1 MAIILVL
8 ALGLLIL
15 GAVENYLHTKRL
27 KSIPIRIHVN
37 GTRGKSTTTRLIAA
51 GLREAGLRVVAKTT
65 GTAARLIL
73 EDGSE
78 VPLRRRGR
86 ASIREQLGVVYGA
99 SRRGA
104 EALVVECMALSPE
117 YQWVL
122 EHRMLRSTI
131 GVITNARADHLDQM
145 GPTVRDVAESLA
157 RTVPEGGYLVTAE
170 RTYLDI
176 FRREAQRNGTVLC
189 AVDPSE
195 VPDDEAGG
203 FPYLAF
209 KENLA
214 CALKVCELLGI
225 PRDVALRG
233 MRRARPD
240 PGALRIFRCRPSLY
254 FVNALAANDMDST
267 LLIWRRLEESG
278 LFAGLPVIGVVNSR
292 LDRPLRAIEL
302 ASLVAGKCGG
312 VMRLDR
318 LVLLGHHVSLVRK
331 VLARNGVDPKAVI
344 RFGPGMT
351 AEEMAERLRSLAGP
365 RGAVI
370 FAFGNVKGAGQ
381 ALADY
386 FERNGEAVSWQP
398 KQSE

>member
-1 MAIILVL
+1 MAVILVL
-8 ALGLLIL
+8 ALGLLVA
-15 GAVENYLHTKRL
+15 GAVENYVHTMRL
-27 KSIPIRIHVN
+27 ESIPIRVHVN

-51 GLREAGLRVVAKTT
+51 GLREGGWRVVAKTT

-73 EDGSE
+73 EDGNE

-86 ASIREQLGVVYGA
+86 ANIREQLGVVAAA

-104 EALVVECMALSPE
+104 DALVVECMALSPE
-117 YQWVL
+117 TQWVS

-131 GVITNARADHLDQM
+131 GVITNVRADHLDEM
-145 GPTVRDVAESLA
+145 GPTVRDVAEALA
-157 RTVPEGGYLVTAE
+157 RTVPEGGYLVTTE
-170 RTYLDI
+170 RAHLDI
-176 FRREAQRNGTVLC
+176 FEREAGRNGTVLC
-189 AVDPSE
+189 VADPSE
-195 VPDDEAGG
+195 VSDDEISG

-209 KENLA
+209 RENLA
-214 CALKVCELLGI
+214 CALKVCELLGV

-233 MRRARPD
+233 MRGAQPD
-240 PGALRIFRCRPSLY
+240 PGVLKVFRCQPSLY

-267 LLIWRRLEESG
+267 LLIWRWLKKSRLLGE
-278 LFAGLPVIGVVNSR
+278 LPVIGVLNSR
-292 LDRPLRAIEL
+292 LDRPLRTLEL
-302 ASLVAGKCGG
+302 AALVAGKSGG
-312 VMRLDR
+312 EMRFDR
-318 LVLLGHHVSLVRK
+318 LVLLGHNAALACRT
-331 VLARNGVDPKAVI
+331 LARNGVDPKSI
-344 RFGPGMT
+344 MRFRPGM
-351 AEEMAERLRSLAGP
+351 AVEEMAEGLRSLAGP